1 MATAY
6 RTYDR
11 NRFLFRQGNGQPDLV
26 NANICILR
34 SQNGVKPSI
43 LLDFGKEI
51 QGGIQVVTG
60 MPASKKPITVRIRFG
75 ESVSEAM
82 CEIDGKN
89 GASNDHAIRDFE
101 MKLPWLGVAE
111 FGNSGFRFARI
122 DLIDDN
128 VELHIKEI
136 KAISVY
142 RDIPYKGSFCSND
155 ERLNKI
161 WQTGAYTVHLNMQE
175 FLWDGIKRD
184 RLVWV
189 GDMHPEVMT
198 ISSVFGYNE
207 VVPKS
212 LNAIRDVTP
221 LPNWMNG
228 ISSYS
233 IWWLLIQRDWFYYQ
247 GDRNYL
253 NSQKDY
259 IVGLIRFLMNF
270 VDEKEVKSLME
281 CVFLIGLL
289 PIVRNQFMRDYK
301 HYW

>member
-1 MATAY
+1 MQTKMKYILSLSLLVSCILNSYASQLDTRVREYLAPI
-6 RTYDR
+6 RIVWQQNTDLM
-11 NRFLFRQGNGQPDLV
+11 NGTENLFRKGNGQPDLV
-26 NANICILR
+26 NAYMCVMR
-34 SQNGVKPSI
+34 SENGRKPSI

-60 MPASKKPITVRIRFG
+60 MPSSQVPRAIRVRFG

-82 CEIDGKN
+82 CEINGRN

-111 FGNSGFRFARI
+111 VGNSGFRFVRI
-122 DLIDDN
+122 DMLDDN
-128 VELHIKEI
+128 AELHIKEVR
-136 KAISVY
+136 AISVY
-142 RDIPYKGSFCSND
+142 RDISYKGSFISND
-155 ERLNKI
+155 ECLNKI

-184 RLVWV
+184 RLIWV

-198 ISSVFGYNE
+198 INSVFGYNE

-212 LNAIRDVTP
+212 LNAIKDVTA

-228 ISSYS
+228 MSSYS

-247 GDRNYL
+247 GDI
-253 NSQKDY
+253 DY
-259 IVGLIRFLMNF
+259 SILR
-270 VDEKEVKSLME
+270 
-281 CVFLIGLL
+281 
-289 PIVRNQFMRDYK
+289 
-301 HYW
+301 